1 MRGLL
6 PFLAHRLFRALIALW
21 LVSTVVFVVMR
32 LSGDPVPLL
41 LPPDAP
47 TSEIMRVR
55 RDLGLDRPLP
65 VQYGVFLGNILR
77 GDFGRSIHFR
87 EPAFTVV
94 RGYLAATLELG
105 LTAFV
110 LATLIA
116 LPIGLLSAMKRNSLL
131 DHAAMGVALVG
142 QSAPTFFMGILFILL
157 LSLKA
162 DLFPTSGRGDWKHL
176 VLPAL
181 TLGAF
186 TMASIAR
193 LTRSAVLEVLGADYI
208 RTARAK
214 GVAEVFVVA
223 KHTLKNAAIPI
234 VTITGL
240 QFGTLLGGAVVTE
253 TVFSWPGIGRLAVQ
267 SIYNRDYP
275 VVQCT
280 VFLAAVMFIVIV
292 LVPMTVL
299 RGAVF
304 APARLAM
311 KHEEEHAERVKRGD
325 ENADPLCNGPGSGT
339 VGEGFVRPAPHV
351 GLAAQSAPFGDRQD
365 EFNSGLVREPVHF
378 RDLIPFGAPTF
389 RRCAER
395 HPTGA
400 IRTEQP
406 ELVGVAPK
414 TIPHLCAPLL
424 LEAERLRCPRY
435 EVCAQFRR
443 STQQLDPVS
452 RNNSCSSKGMRR
464 RTMRSRRS
472 RRPTR

>member
-6 PFLAHRLFRALIALW
+6 PFLGQRLFRALISLW

-55 RDLGLDRPLP
+55 REMGLDRALP
-65 VQYGVFLGNILR
+65 VQYAVFLNNILR

-87 EPAFTVV
+87 EPAVTVV

-105 LTAFV
+105 VTAFL
-110 LATLIA
+110 LAA
-116 LPIGLLSAMKRNSLL
+116 LVAIPIGLLSAMKRNSLV
-131 DHAAMGVALVG
+131 DHVAMGVALVG
-142 QSAPTFFMGILFILL
+142 QAAPTFFLGILFILL
-157 LSLKA
+157 LALKA
-162 DLFPTSGRGDWKHL
+162 DLFPTSGRGDWRYL
-176 VLPAL
+176 VLPSL

-186 TMASIAR
+186 AMASIAR

-214 GVAEVFVVA
+214 GVAERWVVA

-280 VFLAAVMFIVIV
+280 VFFAAVMFIVINV
-292 LVPMTVL
+292 CLDVIYGL
-299 RGAVF
+299 
-304 APARLAM
+304 L
-311 KHEEEHAERVKRGD
+311 
-325 ENADPLCNGPGSGT
+325 DP
-339 VGEGFVRPAPHV
+339 R
-351 GLAAQSAPFGDRQD
+351 
-365 EFNSGLVREPVHF
+365 
-378 RDLIPFGAPTF
+378 
-389 RRCAER
+389 
-395 HPTGA
+395 
-400 IRTEQP
+400 IRT
-406 ELVGVAPK
+406 
-414 TIPHLCAPLL
+414 
-424 LEAERLRCPRY
+424 
-435 EVCAQFRR
+435 
-443 STQQLDPVS
+443 S
-452 RNNSCSSKGMRR
+452 
-464 RTMRSRRS
+464 
-472 RRPTR
+472 

>member
-1 MRGLL
+1 MRGFL
-6 PFLAHRLFRALIALW
+6 PFLGHRLFRAFIALW

-47 TSEIMRVR
+47 RSEIFRVR
-55 RDLGLDRPLP
+55 AELGLDRPLP
-65 VQYGVFLGNILR
+65 VQYGVFLANLAR

-87 EPAFTVV
+87 APAFTVV

-110 LATLIA
+110 LAA
-116 LPIGLLSAMKRNSLL
+116 LVAVPIGLFSAMRRNTLV

-142 QSAPTFFMGILFILL
+142 QAAPTFFLGILFILL

-162 DLFPTSGRGDWKHL
+162 DLFPTSGRGDWRHL

-214 GVAEVFVVA
+214 GVSELWVVA

-253 TVFSWPGIGRLAVQ
+253 TVFSWPGIGRLAIQ

-280 VFLAAVMFIVIV
+280 VFLAALLFIVIN
-292 LVPMTVL
+292 
-299 RGAVF
+299 F
-304 APARLAM
+304 
-311 KHEEEHAERVKRGD
+311 
-325 ENADPLCNGPGSGT
+325 CI
-339 VGEGFVRPAPHV
+339 
-351 GLAAQSAPFGDRQD
+351 
-365 EFNSGLVREPVHF
+365 
-378 RDLIPFGAPTF
+378 DLIYGF
-389 RRCAER
+389 
-395 HPTGA
+395 
-400 IRTEQP
+400 
-406 ELVGVAPK
+406 
-414 TIPHLCAPLL
+414 
-424 LEAERLRCPRY
+424 
-435 EVCAQFRR
+435 
-443 STQQLDPVS
+443 LDP
-452 RNNSCSSKGMRR
+452 RIRAG
-464 RTMRSRRS
+464 
-472 RRPTR
+472 